1 MRKVHTFLYC
11 LLLANFYS
19 GLGVNLVGAQKT
31 YKALM
36 ILATSWV
43 LLLPVPSKA
52 FSLKTFSN
60 VYEPS
65 GIAQLSDGSILIV
78 EDEED
83 GPLHLFAIVSEKSE
97 LALKAKPFENKRL
110 KVADLEA
117 VAKGKNG
124 DLFLITSHSV
134 TKDGSRK
141 KKREKL
147 INTRVVGQQ
156 ISSFNTIDT
165 LTQSIQNHLE
175 STLSLGEKERTR
187 TNIEGMAF
195 HPTNNELLIG
205 LRSPTHR
212 EQALILT
219 LMNPYDLIERGKKPL
234 FSEEIISLDLQ
245 GAGIRALTHYDAKGL
260 YLIAGETAGKKGKLR
275 SRMWIWNGKANHQPV
290 RLKLPKSKG
299 VKNIEGLTIVT
310 LEGSAYILFVCDNGD
325 KDTSQGA
332 NYGFIA
338 LKDLQPF

>member
-1 MRKVHTFLYC
+1 M
-11 LLLANFYS
+11 
-19 GLGVNLVGAQKT
+19 VGSRNI

-36 ILATSWV
+36 MLATSWV
-43 LLLPVPSKA
+43 LLWPVPSKP
-52 FSLKTFSN
+52 FSLKTFSK

-83 GPLHLFAIVSEKSE
+83 GPLHHFDIVSEKSE
-97 LALKAKPFENKRL
+97 LSLNAKPFENKKL
-110 KVADLEA
+110 KVDDLEA

-124 DLFLITSHSV
+124 DFFLITSHSV

-147 INTRVVGQQ
+147 INTRLVGQQ
-156 ISSFNTIDT
+156 ISSFGTIDT
-165 LTQSIQNHLE
+165 LSPSIQNHLG
-175 STLSLGEKERTR
+175 SKLSLGEKERTKI
-187 TNIEGMAF
+187 NIEGMAF
-195 HPTNNELLIG
+195 HPTNDDLLIG

-219 LMNPYDLIERGKKPL
+219 LKNPYDLLERDKKPL
-234 FSEEIISLDLQ
+234 FSENIISLDLQ
-245 GAGIRALTHYDAKGL
+245 GAGIRALTYYDDQEL

-275 SRMWIWNGKANHQPV
+275 SRIWIWSGKTNHQPV
-290 RLKLPKSKG
+290 RLKLPELRE
-299 VKNIEGLTIVT
+299 VKNIEGITIAT
-310 LEGSAYILFVCDNGD
+310 FEGAIYILFVCDNGD
-325 KDTSQGA
+325 KDESQGA

-338 LKDLQPF
+338 LKDLEPF

>member
-11 LLLANFYS
+11 LLLANFNL
-19 GLGVNLVGAQKT
+19 GLSVNLIGTQKT
-31 YKALM
+31 YKALI

-43 LLLPVPSKA
+43 LLWPTPSKA

-97 LALKAKPFENKRL
+97 LILKAKPFANKKL
-110 KVADLEA
+110 KVDDLEA
-117 VAKGKNG
+117 VATGKNG

-147 INTRVVGQQ
+147 INTRLVGQQ
-156 ISSFNTIDT
+156 ISSFDTIDT

-175 STLSLGEKERTR
+175 SKLSLGERERTK

-219 LMNPYDLIERGKKPL
+219 LKNPYDLIERGKKPI
-234 FSEEIISLDLQ
+234 FSEDIISLDLQ
-245 GAGIRALTHYDAKGL
+245 SAGIRALTYYDDQGQ

-275 SRMWIWNGKANHQPV
+275 SRIWLWNGKGNHQPV
-290 RLKLPKSKG
+290 RLKLPKLKG
-299 VKNIEGLTIVT
+299 VKNIEGITIIT
-310 LEGSAYILFVCDNGD
+310 FEDSAYILFVCDNGD
-325 KDTSQGA
+325 KDKSQGA

-338 LKDLQPF
+338 LKDLPPF